1 MNTLADLKRKIVK
14 GASLIMTYNSFGKSG
29 LIGKKRYVVRLNTTG
44 VYLNEDKEA
53 VKGSF
58 LEYPKA
64 SLLEF
69 TDKGFNIYE
78 AGYRPLTDTEQEILN
93 NVPRDKEQEERDI
106 MTDTNVMWYK
116 KQAYFK
122 DKGYSYLNG
131 HTEEKGLKYDYN
143 TQMIRDN
150 NLKGK
155 LSLSYEW
162 GD

>member
-1 MNTLADLKRKIVK
+1 MNTLADLKRKLIN
-14 GASLIMTYNSFGKSG
+14 GASLVMTYNSFGSG
-29 LIGKKRYVVRLNTTG
+29 LIGKARYIIKTNTTG

-78 AGYRPLTDTEQEILN
+78 AGFRPLNKEEQDILN

-116 KQAYFK
+116 KEAYLK
-122 DKGYSYLNG
+122 DKGFKYLDGN
-131 HTEEKGLKYDYN
+131 TEERGLKYDYN
-143 TQMIRDN
+143 TQMIIDN
-150 NLKGK
+150 NLKGE